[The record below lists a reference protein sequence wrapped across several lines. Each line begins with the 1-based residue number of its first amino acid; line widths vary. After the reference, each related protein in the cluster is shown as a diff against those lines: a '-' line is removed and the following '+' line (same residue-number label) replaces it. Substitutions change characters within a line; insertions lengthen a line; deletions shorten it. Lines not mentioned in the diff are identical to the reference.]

1 MLEKRSIHRRPGIR
15 HSAGIMLYDQPE
27 KELRV
32 LLGHMGGPLWERI
45 DVGAWTIPKGKLA
58 DGGSAFDAALREFEE
73 EVGFRPQGNFIPLT
87 TNVQKSG
94 KCVHMWAVQGAFDP
108 VKIRSSIT
116 SMEWPAGSGR
126 TVHFPGLD
134 SAKWFS
140 FQDAAKMAVK
150 KQVPFYEELYREL
163 LN

>member
-1 MLEKRSIHRRPGIR
+1 MREKRSIHLRPKIR
-15 HSAGIMLYDQPE
+15 FSAGILLYDQPV

-32 LLGHMGGPLWERI
+32 LLGHIGGTLWERI
-45 DVGAWTIPKGKLA
+45 EVGAWTISKGKLA
-58 DGGSAFDAALREFEE
+58 DGGSVFDAALREFEE
-73 EVGFRPQGNFIPLT
+73 EVRLRPQGNFIPLT
-87 TNVQKSG
+87 TDIEKSG

-116 SMEWPAGSGR
+116 SVEWPAGYGR
-126 TVHFPGLD
+126 MVHFPELD

-140 FQDAAKMAVK
+140 LEDAAKMAVK
-150 KQVPFYEELYREL
+150 KQVLFSEELYWEL